1 MKTFTL
7 LLLLTLSTTKA
18 FANPTLFCAT
28 AVGGYDEI
36 QKFQII
42 NFEEVKIGE
51 RSLDSFCSINQNIM
65 ECDFI
70 ADRLRGYSV
79 KINLMSGEGM
89 ITQNFRKTHPI
100 FCHY

>member
-1 MKTFTL
+1 MKKFTL
-7 LLLLTLSTTKA
+7 FFLLALSTTSA
-18 FANPTLFCAT
+18 FANTTLFCST
-28 AVGGYDEI
+28 AMGGYDEI

-42 NFEEVKIGE
+42 NFDEVRIGT
-51 RSLDSFCSINQNIM
+51 RSLDSFCSTNQNVM

-79 KINLMSGEGM
+79 KIDLSNGHGV
-89 ITQNFRKTHPI
+89 ITQNFRKSHPI